1 MEQNGYTVNV
11 KNVENMATVKTRFNV
26 PSKLYSCH
34 TVIVDGYILEGH
46 VPAADV
52 ARLLTERPDDI
63 IGLAVPGMPV
73 GSPGMTVEGVEPQA
87 YNVIAFDSSGK
98 TEIFSSY
105 P

>member
-1 MEQNGYTVNV
+1 MEQNGYTVNI
-11 KNVENMATVKTRFNV
+11 KNVENMATVKNRFNV
-26 PSKLYSCH
+26 PPKLYSCH

-46 VPAADV
+46 VPADDV

-73 GSPGMTVEGVEPQA
+73 GSPGMTIEGVEPQA
-87 YNVIAFDSSGK
+87 YNVIAFDNAGN
-98 TEIFSSY
+98 TEIFNSY